1 MSEGFDVAGELNRLV
16 EQGLVTEEAL
26 VAMTGIPGESIR
38 AFLRSPASA
47 RAGMT
52 AGPQPLAPSEGAPLG
67 LLAAQLT
74 EGLRIGDDERLRGIL
89 ESLTIECR
97 LSVEN
102 LARLAGVTVAEVEA
116 ALRDPAALQFE
127 ARYALM
133 SRGSYLVNA
142 VNTARG
148 R

>member
-1 MSEGFDVAGELNRLV
+1 MSDGFDVAGELQRLV
-16 EQGLVTEEAL
+16 ERGLVTEEGL

-38 AFLRSPASA
+38 TFLHSPASA
-47 RAGMT
+47 QPGMT
-52 AGPQPLAPSEGAPLG
+52 AGPQVLSLDEGARLG

-74 EGLRIGDDERLRGIL
+74 EGLAIGDDERLRGIL

-102 LARLAGVTVAEVEA
+102 LARLTGVAVGGVEA
-116 ALRDPAALQFE
+116 ALRDPATLPFE
-127 ARYALM
+127 TRYALM
-133 SRGSYLVNA
+133 GRGSYLVNA